1 MHQTARTSG
10 KIIHANS
17 SAKKEPEHLAAWQ
30 SYTELWNN
38 IFSGRDWFCPTSSR
52 GLFYKG
58 HEVGALRCT
67 FFAAT
72 RPDILPK
79 PCHRQ
84 LAGAGNNGG
93 AAYGVAI
100 LTLLK
105 QRAVCLISCGAA
117 LDPLHPVSI
126 FAKELGLDPQADLPD
141 LKQISPGDIIV
152 DGMLGIGLNRP
163 PEGAVKT
170 AINWVNQA
178 HKNGA
183 HVIAIDVPSGLDAS
197 SGRAPEAAITADITV
212 MCLTR
217 KQGCYTGSGPDYC
230 GALCFNNLGCEA
242 PETHLDPTSYLT
254 EKSALPTLRRAP
266 SGHKGTHGNVLVL
279 GGWSGM
285 EGAGAL
291 AGLAALKTGA
301 GKVFVCGPDFAQ
313 RPPELIGVEKSLDPF
328 CQTARDMDAIV
339 AGPGL
344 GAEADAFLSVV
355 WELDIPLVLDADGL
369 HWLALTRPKPRG
381 APLIATPHPGEAR
394 ALLGTLQENR
404 FAVLQELQELQD
416 RYGGQWVPKG
426 AGTLIGPDPIYVNPF
441 ANSALG
447 TAGSGEVLAGIL
459 GALLAQG
466 CAAPERTAVWLH
478 SKAASL
484 LIEEGHA
491 RITAG
496 DLIGQ
501 LGRAVD
507 ALS

>member
-1 MHQTARTSG
+1 MMRAASAVFDKLQGFDAGG
-10 KIIHANS
+10 KI
-17 SAKKEPEHLAAWQ
+17 W
-30 SYTELWNN
+30 
-38 IFSGRDWFCPTSSR
+38 C
-52 GLFYKG
+52 
-58 HEVGALRCT
+58 
-67 FFAAT
+67 
-72 RPDILPK
+72 
-79 PCHRQ
+79 

-93 AAYGVAI
+93 DAYGVAV
-100 LTLLK
+100 LALLK
-105 QRAVCLISCGAA
+105 QRAVSLLSCGAA
-117 LDPLHPVSI
+117 LDPLYPVTI
-126 FAKELGLDPQADLPD
+126 FAKELGLKAQSDLPD

-152 DGMLGIGLNRP
+152 DGLLGIGLNRP
-163 PEGAVKT
+163 PEGDIKT

-178 HKNGA
+178 RKNGA
-183 HVIAIDVPSGLDAS
+183 HVVAIDVPSGLDAS
-197 SGRAPEAAITADITV
+197 SGLAPGAAITADITV

-230 GALCFNNLGCEA
+230 GELYFDNLGCEA
-242 PETHLDPTSYLT
+242 PETHVDPTAYLI
-254 EKSALPTLRRAP
+254 EKSALPTLKRAP

-279 GGWSGM
+279 GGWNVM
-285 EGAGAL
+285 EGAGSL

-301 GKVFVCGPDFAQ
+301 GKVYVCGPDFSR
-313 RPPELIGVEKSLDPF
+313 RPLELIGVEKSLDPF
-328 CQTARDMDAIV
+328 WQTARNMNAIV

-344 GAEADAFLSVV
+344 GAEADTFLNVV

-369 HWLALTRPKPRG
+369 HWLARTRPKPRS
-381 APLIATPHPGEAR
+381 APWIATPHPGEAR
-394 ALLGTLQENR
+394 ALLGTLPENR
-404 FAVLQELQELQD
+404 FAALQALQD
-416 RYGGQWVPKG
+416 RYGGQWVLKG
-426 AGTLIGPDPIYVNPF
+426 AGTLTGPYPIYINPF

-447 TAGSGEVLAGIL
+447 TAGSGDVLAGIL

>member
-1 MHQTARTSG
+1 MMRAASAVFDKLKGFDAGG
-10 KIIHANS
+10 KI
-17 SAKKEPEHLAAWQ
+17 W
-30 SYTELWNN
+30 
-38 IFSGRDWFCPTSSR
+38 C
-52 GLFYKG
+52 
-58 HEVGALRCT
+58 
-67 FFAAT
+67 
-72 RPDILPK
+72 
-79 PCHRQ
+79 

-93 AAYGVAI
+93 DAYGVAA
-100 LTLLK
+100 LALLK

-117 LDPLHPVSI
+117 LDPLHPVSV
-126 FAKELGLDPQADLPD
+126 FAKELGLDTQADLPD

-152 DGMLGIGLNRP
+152 DGLLGIGLNRP
-163 PEGAVKT
+163 PEGDIKT

-178 HKNGA
+178 RKNGA

-197 SGRAPEAAITADITV
+197 SGRAPGAAITADITM

-230 GALCFNNLGCEA
+230 GELCFDNLGCEA
-242 PETHLDPTSYLT
+242 PETHVDPTTYLI
-254 EKSALPTLRRAP
+254 EKSALPSLKRAP

-301 GKVFVCGPDFAQ
+301 GKVYVCGPDFAQ
-313 RPPELIGVEKSLDPF
+313 RPLELIGVEKSLDPF
-328 CQTARDMDAIV
+328 CQTAHNMDAIV

-344 GAEADAFLSVV
+344 GAEAEAFLSVV

-369 HWLALTRPKPRG
+369 HWLARTRPEPRG
-381 APLIATPHPGEAR
+381 APWIATPHPGEAR
-394 ALLGTLQENR
+394 ALLGTLPENR
-404 FAVLQELQELQD
+404 FAALQELQD
-416 RYGGQWVPKG
+416 RYGGQWVLKG
-426 AGTLIGPDPIYVNPF
+426 AGTLTGRDPIYVNPF

-447 TAGSGEVLAGIL
+447 TAGSGDVLAGIL

>member
-1 MHQTARTSG
+1 MQVELYDSHSSRQLDRIYCQTKAPASLLMMRAASAVFEKLQGFDAGG
-10 KIIHANS
+10 KI
-17 SAKKEPEHLAAWQ
+17 W
-30 SYTELWNN
+30 
-38 IFSGRDWFCPTSSR
+38 C
-52 GLFYKG
+52 
-58 HEVGALRCT
+58 
-67 FFAAT
+67 
-72 RPDILPK
+72 
-79 PCHRQ
+79 

-93 AAYGVAI
+93 DAYGVAV
-100 LTLLK
+100 LALLK
-105 QRAVCLISCGAA
+105 QRAVSLIPCGIAI
-117 LDPLHPVSI
+117 DPIHPVIAFS
-126 FAKELGLDPQADLPD
+126 KELGLNIQSDLPD

-152 DGMLGIGLNRP
+152 DGLLGIGLNRP
-163 PEGAVKT
+163 PEGDIKT

-178 HKNGA
+178 RKNGA

-197 SGRAPEAAITADITV
+197 SGRAPGAAITADITM

-230 GALCFNNLGCEA
+230 GELYFDNLGCEA
-242 PETHLDPTSYLT
+242 HETHVEPTSYLIRQ
-254 EKSALPTLRRAP
+254 SGLPTLKRAP

-279 GGWSGM
+279 GGWNGM

-301 GKVFVCGPDFAQ
+301 GKVYVCGPDFAK
-313 RPPELIGVEKSLDPF
+313 RPLELIGVEKSLAPF
-328 CQTARDMDAIV
+328 SQTACNMDAIV

-344 GAEADAFLSVV
+344 GAEADAFLNVV

-369 HWLALTRPKPRG
+369 HWLARTRPKPRN
-381 APLIATPHPGEAR
+381 APWIATPHPGEAR
-394 ALLGTLQENR
+394 ALLGTFPKDR
-404 FAVLQELQELQD
+404 FAAIQD
-416 RYGGQWVPKG
+416 LKGRYGGQWVLKG
-426 AGTLIGPDPIYVNPF
+426 AGTLTGPDPIYINPF

-447 TAGSGEVLAGIL
+447 TAGSGDVLAGIL

>member
-1 MHQTARTSG
+1 MMRAASAVFDKLQGFDTGG
-10 KIIHANS
+10 KI
-17 SAKKEPEHLAAWQ
+17 W
-30 SYTELWNN
+30 
-38 IFSGRDWFCPTSSR
+38 C
-52 GLFYKG
+52 
-58 HEVGALRCT
+58 
-67 FFAAT
+67 
-72 RPDILPK
+72 
-79 PCHRQ
+79 

-93 AAYGVAI
+93 DAYGVAV
-100 LTLLK
+100 LALLR
-105 QRAVCLISCGAA
+105 QRAVSLLYCGAA
-117 LDPLHPVSI
+117 LDPLHPVTV
-126 FAKELGLDPQADLPD
+126 FAKELGLDTQADLPD
-141 LKQISPGDIIV
+141 LQQISPGDIIV
-152 DGMLGIGLNRP
+152 DGLLGIGLNRP
-163 PEGAVKT
+163 PEGDIKT

-178 HKNGA
+178 RKNGA
-183 HVIAIDVPSGLDAS
+183 HVVAIDVPSGLDAS
-197 SGRAPEAAITADITV
+197 SGRAPGAAITADITV

-230 GALCFNNLGCEA
+230 GELCFDNLGCEA
-242 PETHLDPTSYLT
+242 PETHVDPTTYLI
-254 EKSALPTLRRAP
+254 EKSALPSLKRAP

-285 EGAGAL
+285 EGAGAM

-301 GKVFVCGPDFAQ
+301 GKVYVRGPDFAQ
-313 RPPELIGVEKSLDPF
+313 RPLELIGVEKSLDPF
-328 CQTARDMDAIV
+328 CQTARNMDAIV

-344 GAEADAFLSVV
+344 GAEADTFLNVV
-355 WELDIPLVLDADGL
+355 WALDIPLVLDADGL
-369 HWLALTRPKPRG
+369 HWLARTRPKPRS
-381 APLIATPHPGEAR
+381 ASWIATPHPGEAR
-394 ALLGTLQENR
+394 ALLGTLPENR
-404 FAVLQELQELQD
+404 FTALQALQD
-416 RYGGQWVPKG
+416 QYGGQWVLKG
-426 AGTLIGPDPIYVNPF
+426 AGTLTGPYPIYINPF

-447 TAGSGEVLAGIL
+447 TAGSGDVLAGIL

>member
-1 MHQTARTSG
+1 MELYDSHSSRQLDRIYCQTKAPASLLMMRAASAVFEKLQGFDAGG
-10 KIIHANS
+10 KI
-17 SAKKEPEHLAAWQ
+17 W
-30 SYTELWNN
+30 
-38 IFSGRDWFCPTSSR
+38 C
-52 GLFYKG
+52 
-58 HEVGALRCT
+58 
-67 FFAAT
+67 
-72 RPDILPK
+72 
-79 PCHRQ
+79 

-93 AAYGVAI
+93 DAYGVAV
-100 LTLLK
+100 LALLK
-105 QRAVCLISCGAA
+105 QRAVSLIPCGIAI
-117 LDPLHPVSI
+117 DPIHPVIAFS
-126 FAKELGLDPQADLPD
+126 KELGLNIQSDLPD
-141 LKQISPGDIIV
+141 LKQVSPGDIIV
-152 DGMLGIGLNRP
+152 DGLLGIGLNRP
-163 PEGAVKT
+163 PEGDIKT

-178 HKNGA
+178 RKNGA
-183 HVIAIDVPSGLDAS
+183 HVIAIDVPSGLNAS
-197 SGRAPEAAITADITV
+197 SGLAPGAAITADITM
-212 MCLTR
+212 MCLTQ

-230 GALCFNNLGCEA
+230 GELYFDNLGCEA
-242 PETHLDPTSYLT
+242 PETHVEPTSYLIRQ
-254 EKSALPTLRRAP
+254 SGLPTLKRAP

-279 GGWSGM
+279 GGWNGM

-301 GKVFVCGPDFAQ
+301 GKVYVCGPDFAK
-313 RPPELIGVEKSLDPF
+313 RPLELIGVEKSLAPF
-328 CQTARDMDAIV
+328 SQTACNMDAIV

-344 GAEADAFLSVV
+344 GAEADAFLNVV

-369 HWLALTRPKPRG
+369 HWLARTRPKPRS
-381 APLIATPHPGEAR
+381 APWIATPHPGEAR
-394 ALLGTLQENR
+394 GLLGTLPEDR
-404 FAVLQELQELQD
+404 FAAIQD
-416 RYGGQWVPKG
+416 LKGRYGGQWVLKG
-426 AGTLIGPDPIYVNPF
+426 AGTLTGPDPIYINPF

-447 TAGSGEVLAGIL
+447 TAGSGDVLAGIL